1 MWKSAVS
8 SQILYKSKM
17 QQATEEK
24 EGCQRPVKSGR
35 EALPGAL
42 QRGCDHI
49 SSLQCRPRMEA
60 RRPHAGCLGGCSPD
74 RRLSPTEQT
83 QGTVPGLLVFGEALW
98 LWLLVATLSWG
109 CALAGKAVVSF
120 LTLLKLCLSHK

>member
-24 EGCQRPVKSGR
+24 EGCQRPVRSWR
-35 EALPGAL
+35 DAPPGAL
-42 QRGCDHI
+42 QRGRDHF
-49 SSLQCRPRMEA
+49 SSLCCRPRMEA
-60 RRPHAGCLGGCSPD
+60 KRPHSGCMGGCSPE
-74 RRLSPTEQT
+74 RWPSPTEQT
-83 QGTVPGLLVFGEALW
+83 QGTVSGLLVFGEALW

-109 CALAGKAVVSF
+109 CALVSF